1 MTTVASSGADSI
13 ALGTFESTGCQRLVS
28 LILALSA
35 LGSQACAPITSPPTL
50 GNGGTVFAT
59 QPSSTVFAIIGDY
72 GYSPQTRKRNGQPAI
87 DPPGDVARLVKSWEP
102 DFIVTTGTIT
112 TIAERQNR
120 LTTTTLD
127 STITPSYRPTLAD
140 MGGARLK
147 TNFSLPWE
155 ITIGMPEGAANPT
168 LQPRHISPT
177 SRWRATDA
185 TISLC
190 EVRCTFSC
198 SIVM

>member
-1 MTTVASSGADSI
+1 MTTLASSGTVSV
-13 ALGTFESTGCQRLVS
+13 ALRTFASTGCQRL
-28 LILALSA
+28 LGLLLALSA
-35 LGSQACAPITSPPTL
+35 LGPQACAPIASQQTS
-50 GNGGTVFAT
+50 GNGATVFAL
-59 QPSSTVFAIIGDY
+59 QPPSTVFAIIGDY

-147 TNFSLPWE
+147 TN
-155 ITIGMPEGAANPT
+155 
-168 LQPRHISPT
+168 
-177 SRWRATDA
+177 
-185 TISLC
+185 
-190 EVRCTFSC
+190 
-198 SIVM
+198 

>member
-1 MTTVASSGADSI
+1 MTTLASSGTNSI
-13 ALGTFESTGCQRLVS
+13 ALRTFESTGCQRLVG
-28 LILALSA
+28 LLLALSA
-35 LGSQACAPITSPPTL
+35 LGPQACAPIASQPTL

-102 DFIVTTGTIT
+102 DFIVTTGDNIIT

-120 LTTTTLD
+120 LMTTLD
-127 STITPSYRPTLAD
+127 STTTPSYRPTLAD

-147 TNFSLPWE
+147 TNFPLPWE
-155 ITIGMPEGAANPT
+155 ITIGMPEGAANLT

-177 SRWRATDA
+177 SRCRATDV

-190 EVRCTFSC
+190 EERCTFS
-198 SIVM
+198 SQ